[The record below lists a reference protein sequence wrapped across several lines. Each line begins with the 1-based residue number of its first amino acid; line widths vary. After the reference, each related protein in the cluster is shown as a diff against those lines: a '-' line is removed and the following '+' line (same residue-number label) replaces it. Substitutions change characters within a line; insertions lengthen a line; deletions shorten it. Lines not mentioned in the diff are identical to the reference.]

1 MNISELPPEMMEKMS
16 AYLTFRER
24 LQVSRTCKLWHELIF
39 CPQFCKRLFLY
50 LRSSKDLEKPYAR
63 EMLARC
69 RNIMIMSSIYED
81 FQLRLLKDYMK
92 GASLKLLKIWASNRT
107 AKRLLEMILEV
118 VPELKNLHL
127 VLLGSLDQC
136 TDEIIR
142 ITHQKLKRAVLTGHG
157 NYAIE
162 CSKLTVLET
171 DQVNEEMFQSLGC
184 LQGQLQVLQ
193 LNGHRHSPRSASYN
207 VLSHYHWD
215 HLRELELD
223 GSTTDDLEES
233 LKQMPCLQKLSLRG
247 SQQIFTG
254 KEVGTATRLSE
265 LKLSGYCVDTDSF
278 NRFLTRSSLKR
289 ISLLDCTC
297 CSVEVPLKSDSIR
310 DLILDPMFQKRLPLF
325 PSLEKLYLKGRDD
338 TDFHH
343 TLLQIREYYPKLERL
358 TLYVGPGQIGTMRPT
373 PDSTNVTATNSFS
386 LLNKL
391 DKLKDLHLNRIDL
404 TGIDWT
410 ICEGSNVNYIHLK
423 GCSIDGTGAEKIVR
437 TFKHLRT
444 FYFDYCYL
452 RQPRANLFDID
463 KSSTDGLHWLARY
476 CKISYH
482 DIHIEELLELRI
494 PNILFL

>member
-1 MNISELPPEMMEKMS
+1 MMDKIF

-24 LQVSRTCKLWHELIF
+24 LQVSRTCKLCHELIF

-69 RNIMIMSSIYED
+69 RNIMIMCSNYD
-81 FQLRLLKDYMK
+81 DHQLRLLKDYMK
-92 GASLKLLKIWASNRT
+92 GTSLKLLKVWAENHT
-107 AKRLLEMILEV
+107 AKRILETILKA

-127 VLLGSLDQC
+127 VLLGKSDQC

-142 ITHQKLKRAVLTGHG
+142 ITHQKLKRAVLIGHG
-157 NYAIE
+157 NYEIE
-162 CSKLTVLET
+162 CSKLTVLRS
-171 DQVNEEMFQSLGC
+171 DQVNEKMVRSIGC

-193 LNGHRHSPRSASYN
+193 LCGYRHSPHIGAVYN

-215 HLRELELD
+215 HLRELELISS
-223 GSTTDDLEES
+223 STTDGLEKS
-233 LKQMPCLQKLSLRG
+233 LKQMPCLQKLSLHG
-247 SQQIFTG
+247 NYQIFTG
-254 KEVGTATRLSE
+254 EEVGAATCLSE
-265 LKLSGYCVDTDSF
+265 LTLRGYCIDTDSF
-278 NRFLTRSSLKR
+278 NKFLTRSSLKR
-289 ISLLDCTC
+289 ISLLNCIC
-297 CSVEVPLKSDSIR
+297 CSLEVPLKSDSIKE
-310 DLILDPMFQKRLPLF
+310 LTLEPMTMCQKLLPVF
-325 PSLEKLYLKGRDD
+325 PSLEKLDLQGMDK
-338 TDFHH
+338 TDCHH
-343 TLLQIREYYPKLERL
+343 TLLQICEYYPKLERL
-358 TLYVGPGQIGTMRPT
+358 TLCVVPGQIGTMRPT

-452 RQPRANLFDID
+452 RQPRADLFDID